1 MAVESS
7 KMTRNQVHE
16 KLKENFQAL
25 YARCPQ
31 VNEKKDCLDDSLTNL
46 QWLWNLNVN
55 ISSPVD
61 GDIRN
66 CYSRSNGSTDVSKT
80 SMFVAN
86 RKYDNRR
93 FKSSG
98 GRVRQ
103 NKSNGFVKNPCDN
116 FYSTNS
122 RHKVLTN
129 QSDLRNESV
138 TNTSSRTVDVIGPI
152 KNKEEKGIFFTKS
165 QLDLNLLG
173 FEEKPDVSKINFLSK
188 NDSYP
193 LLSDASIYPITS
205 GGDIKERKNSQ
216 SNLIPVRNEDINI
229 KPPHSI
235 STLIVLALQS
245 SQTGCMCLPSICQ
258 WIKDN
263 VEIYKASSDNS
274 WQKIVEKTLKKS
286 DAFSKVPK
294 KRSRS
299 RKTLWEVS
307 TSFHEMNKDFL
318 SFSKLKSLKSIP
330 FNFSSHKGVFG
341 SDFNRASMNLLNRKR
356 KQTMPQKIVRLCHEQ
371 KRRRYNNTDL
381 TLSLDQLEDLN
392 PFRDQ
397 ASEVGSLKGDFN
409 WNTIF
414 DDFTSDNLLNESSI
428 SSSNNSSS
436 SQSVTS
442 PDLQTASSFFSL
454 AFSNLTSNR
463 SNKSQLTFSE
473 LDQNSNNNEN
483 LNLFAN
489 DDFNTNSYDA
499 GQDEME
505 KLLNGDSMFNSISDM
520 DSNVE
525 MINDESISINEFF
538 PGALDLT
545 VQGHHITAPA
555 EWEPVGTGL
564 ETILCESQDNNLS
577 PIKNR

>member
-1 MAVESS
+1 
-7 KMTRNQVHE
+7 
-16 KLKENFQAL
+16 
-25 YARCPQ
+25 
-31 VNEKKDCLDDSLTNL
+31 
-46 QWLWNLNVN
+46 
-55 ISSPVD
+55 
-61 GDIRN
+61 
-66 CYSRSNGSTDVSKT
+66 
-80 SMFVAN
+80 
-86 RKYDNRR
+86 
-93 FKSSG
+93 
-98 GRVRQ
+98 
-103 NKSNGFVKNPCDN
+103 
-116 FYSTNS
+116 
-122 RHKVLTN
+122 
-129 QSDLRNESV
+129 
-138 TNTSSRTVDVIGPI
+138 
-152 KNKEEKGIFFTKS
+152 
-165 QLDLNLLG
+165 
-173 FEEKPDVSKINFLSK
+173 
-188 NDSYP
+188 
-193 LLSDASIYPITS
+193 
-205 GGDIKERKNSQ
+205 
-216 SNLIPVRNEDINI
+216 
-229 KPPHSI
+229 
-235 STLIVLALQS
+235 
-245 SQTGCMCLPSICQ
+245 
-258 WIKDN
+258 
-263 VEIYKASSDNS
+263 
-274 WQKIVEKTLKKS
+274 
-286 DAFSKVPK
+286 
-294 KRSRS
+294 
-299 RKTLWEVS
+299 
-307 TSFHEMNKDFL
+307 
-318 SFSKLKSLKSIP
+318 
-330 FNFSSHKGVFG
+330 
-341 SDFNRASMNLLNRKR
+341 MNLLNRKR

-371 KRRRYNNTDL
+371 KRKRYNNTDL